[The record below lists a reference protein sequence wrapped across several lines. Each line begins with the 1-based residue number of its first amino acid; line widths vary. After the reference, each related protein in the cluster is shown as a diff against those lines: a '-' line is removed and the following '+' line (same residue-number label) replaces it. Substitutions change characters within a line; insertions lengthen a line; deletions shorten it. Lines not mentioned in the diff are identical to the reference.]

1 MGRKIVF
8 VGGVQIS
15 SYQYILLELRMV
27 YEICICDIFTIFFDT
42 FITYVILL
50 IGLIVDLSAL
60 IAATW

>member
-1 MGRKIVF
+1 
-8 VGGVQIS
+8 
-15 SYQYILLELRMV
+15 MV